1 MLDIEIQAEN
11 DVEEARRGLEMV
23 QDATGALE
31 TLVKETRGQ
40 LRAGEVREARTEH
53 KLHETQGKLIDR
65 ESELSSKHCLI
76 ATLEK
81 QLAALQIELTHSQ
94 NTHSQ
99 KRETKEAE
107 GEELRH
113 AMATSANSP
122 QGRGELRH
130 AMATALEATGA
141 AEAARTRAEAAE
153 KELAALRCRIPAA
166 SGTQEEGNA
175 WKDEKAEL
183 EASNRWLNEELDEL
197 REVLAELR
205 LEGDS
210 RHRDQVRITVGGGG
224 LAGRAQRGG

>member
-23 QDATGALE
+23 QDATGASE

-94 NTHSQ
+94 

-107 GEELRH
+107 GE
-113 AMATSANSP
+113 
-122 QGRGELRH
+122 ELRH

-166 SGTQEEGNA
+166 SGTQEDGNA